1 MEKDHLEILLEDMNG
16 KFDLLLEGHQGLR
29 NEITR
34 TREELCEK
42 IDLNTARIEFVKEEL
57 ISAKEELGARIDSVE
72 NNLGARID
80 SVENNL
86 GERIDS
92 VENNLNARIDSV
104 EKNLGERIDSV
115 ENNLNERIDS
125 VENNLGE
132 RIDSVEKNLG
142 EKVDQNTI
150 RIEALDDKIDAVATD
165 LKAHRADTEA
175 HHGIYRVQELKKD

>member
-42 IDLNTARIEFVKEEL
+42 IDLNTVRIEFVKEEL

-86 GERIDS
+86 
-92 VENNLNARIDSV
+92 N
-104 EKNLGERIDSV
+104 
-115 ENNLNERIDS
+115 
-125 VENNLGE
+125 E

-150 RIEALDDKIDAVATD
+150 RIEALDDKFDAVATD

>member
-57 ISAKEELGARIDSVE
+57 ISAKEE
-72 NNLGARID
+72 LGARID

>member
-42 IDLNTARIEFVKEEL
+42 IDLNTVRIEFVKEEL

-86 GERIDS
+86 NE
-92 VENNLNARIDSV
+92 RIDSV

-115 ENNLNERIDS
+115 ENNLN
-125 VENNLGE
+125 E

>member
-42 IDLNTARIEFVKEEL
+42 IDLNTVRIEFVKEEL

-80 SVENNL
+80 SVEN
-86 GERIDS
+86 
-92 VENNLNARIDSV
+92 
-104 EKNLGERIDSV
+104 NLGERIDSV

-150 RIEALDDKIDAVATD
+150 RIEALDDKFDAVATD